1 MHSGFGKNAFFPNP
15 PIFFSAVFTSGENPQ
30 EFSRNKNARKN
41 EKERIRQRITLG
53 NEVQWVT
60 ARTQRELIDNII
72 HLTLKHAEGC
82 SSGGRKTH
90 DFQSYATNWMKLYKE
105 NCLKHTTLREY
116 ASILKKHLIPAFGDT
131 DISAITIDDVQRF
144 MNSKWQLGIDC
155 SA

>member
-1 MHSGFGKNAFFPNP
+1 M
-15 PIFFSAVFTSGENPQ
+15 
-30 EFSRNKNARKN
+30 
-41 EKERIRQRITLG
+41 G

-116 ASILKKHLIPAFGDT
+116 ASILKKHLIPAFVDT

-144 MNSKWQLGIDC
+144 MNSKWQL
-155 SA
+155 